1 LKLLVQPNALKGL
14 AGMPARDRAALWRKI
29 QGFADDPFAT
39 RAWAKPLVGHRH
51 AVRLRHG
58 DWRAV
63 CRIDRA
69 GETVIVE
76 AIGNRREMY
85 R

>member
-1 LKLLVQPNALKGL
+1 
-14 AGMPARDRAALWRKI
+14 MPARDRAALWRKV
-29 QGFADDPFAT
+29 QSFADDPFAAQ
-39 RAWAKPLVGHRH
+39 AWAKLLIGHRS

-69 GETVIVE
+69 DETVIVE
-76 AIGNRREMY
+76 AIGNRREIY